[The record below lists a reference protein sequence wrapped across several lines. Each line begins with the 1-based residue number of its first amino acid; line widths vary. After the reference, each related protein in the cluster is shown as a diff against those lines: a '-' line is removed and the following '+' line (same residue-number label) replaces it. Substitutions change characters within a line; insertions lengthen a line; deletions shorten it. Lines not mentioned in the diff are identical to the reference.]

1 MAVVNVDHYYAEW
14 MPSGSPDKSGRGRII
29 LRSATRLTELFRLTN
44 LGSEDYRNLLHMLQT
59 EKPVFWDSEAGWLR
73 TAHPQM
79 HDAEPVGEQE
89 GKEPRL
95 RGCVMETPLNFEL
108 PEFLAR
114 ANSQTV
120 ILPSAQDR
128 MRFVLD
134 LAREN
139 VAAGGGPFAAGV
151 FEHDSG
157 RLLAAGANRV
167 VASGYSCA
175 HAEVVA
181 LSLAQRRL
189 GHYDLGQPD
198 APASE
203 LVSSAEPCL
212 MCMGAVLWSGVR
224 YLVCGARGED
234 VTAVGFDEGPK
245 PQDWVGELRRR
256 GIEVRSDVLRDQA
269 CELLRA
275 YQAAGGPIYNA
286 SR

>member
-1 MAVVNVDHYYAEW
+1 
-14 MPSGSPDKSGRGRII
+14 
-29 LRSATRLTELFRLTN
+29 
-44 LGSEDYRNLLHMLQT
+44 
-59 EKPVFWDSEAGWLR
+59 
-73 TAHPQM
+73 
-79 HDAEPVGEQE
+79 
-89 GKEPRL
+89 
-95 RGCVMETPLNFEL
+95 METPLDFEL

-120 ILPSAQDR
+120 ILQNAQDR

-139 VAAGGGPFAAGV
+139 VAAAGGPFAAAV

-181 LSLAQRRL
+181 LSLAQRLL
-189 GHYDLGQPD
+189 GHYDLGQPG
-198 APASE
+198 APACE